1 VQFGLA
7 IVLIVNTIIIKKQQ
21 NYMMQQDLGIVKENI
36 LYIPVRGELKTKF
49 ELFKSQLHEDPA
61 IKSVTLTSHI
71 PTQIYSNGGGYKWQ
85 GKPAEVD
92 PLVSNT
98 TVDFDYAK
106 TLGIKMEEGDF
117 YAENQYQDT
126 TRIVINQTFADI
138 IGLKPIIGEV
148 IEAWGMQMK
157 IIGVTSDFNFKPLYS
172 KIEPL
177 AMFCFSDYYQYF
189 LCKVST
195 DNLPKTI
202 KRIEALHNSINGTFP
217 FEYHFLDEDY
227 DNLYTSEARQGKIFN
242 IFSFLAI
249 FISCLGLFG
258 LSSFMMTQRTKEIG
272 IRKANGARVI
282 NIMSLFTKYYVRWIM
297 VSFLLAIPISYYF
310 IHTWL
315 KNYAYRTTISWW
327 IFILAGIIA
336 LMIALL
342 TVGWQSWKA
351 ANRNPVE
358 ALRYE

>member
-1 VQFGLA
+1 
-7 IVLIVNTIIIKKQQ
+7 
-21 NYMMQQDLGIVKENI
+21 
-36 LYIPVRGELKTKF
+36 
-49 ELFKSQLHEDPA
+49 
-61 IKSVTLTSHI
+61 
-71 PTQIYSNGGGYKWQ
+71 
-85 GKPAEVD
+85 
-92 PLVSNT
+92 
-98 TVDFDYAK
+98 
-106 TLGIKMEEGDF
+106 
-117 YAENQYQDT
+117 
-126 TRIVINQTFADI
+126 
-138 IGLKPIIGEV
+138 
-148 IEAWGMQMK
+148 
-157 IIGVTSDFNFKPLYS
+157 
-172 KIEPL
+172 
-177 AMFCFSDYYQYF
+177 MFCFSDYYQYF

-336 LMIALL
+336 LMIALI